1 MKSGISVIIPTYN
14 RKHSLKEALVAV
26 LEQWTKNYEVIVI
39 DDGST
44 DGTVQLLQEMKKAY
58 KNLRFFTQPN
68 QGPAAARNLGIS
80 HAKGQ
85 IIAFTDDDCEV
96 SKTWVLMIRKS
107 FELNPEVVA
116 LQGRTTTDR
125 EKITPFTHQ
134 IDNEHGFNTIPTC
147 NAAYRMET
155 LNKLG
160 GFDTS
165 FPFPHN
171 EDADLAWR
179 AAEIGKVMF
188 VPEMTV
194 HHPPRLDSFK
204 KVSKRMRILESEF
217 MLYYKNPALYKK
229 NRAESPWK
237 TIYYNVGIKTHFYYL
252 KSRFKFIS
260 RPLIMLNGI
269 RLSLYWW
276 WELIKLFPHFL
287 KVDRELADNK

>member
-179 AAEIGKVMF
+179 AAEIGKVT
-188 VPEMTV
+188 ET
-194 HHPPRLDSFK
+194 
-204 KVSKRMRILESEF
+204 
-217 MLYYKNPALYKK
+217 
-229 NRAESPWK
+229 
-237 TIYYNVGIKTHFYYL
+237 
-252 KSRFKFIS
+252 
-260 RPLIMLNGI
+260 
-269 RLSLYWW
+269 
-276 WELIKLFPHFL
+276 
-287 KVDRELADNK
+287 AD

>member
-1 MKSGISVIIPTYN
+1 MKPDISVVMPTYN
-14 RKHSLKEALVAV
+14 RKGSLREALVAL
-26 LEQWTKNYEVIVI
+26 LEQWTKNYEVIVV

-44 DGTVQLLQEMKKAY
+44 DGTVQVLQEMSKEY
-58 KNLRFFTQPN
+58 KYLRFYTQSN

-80 HAKGQ
+80 HAKGK

-147 NAAYRMET
+147 NAAYRTEI
-155 LNKLG
+155 LNRLG

-179 AAEIGKVMF
+179 AAEIGKVKF
-188 VPEMTV
+188 IPEMTV
-194 HHPPRLDSFK
+194 HHPPRQDSFK

-217 MLYYKNPALYKK
+217 MLFYKNPVLYKK
-229 NRAESPWK
+229 IGPNHPGKPS
-237 TIYYNVGIKTHFYYL
+237 T
-252 KSRFKFIS
+252 
-260 RPLIMLNGI
+260 IMLG
-269 RLSLYWW
+269 
-276 WELIKLFPHFL
+276 
-287 KVDRELADNK
+287 